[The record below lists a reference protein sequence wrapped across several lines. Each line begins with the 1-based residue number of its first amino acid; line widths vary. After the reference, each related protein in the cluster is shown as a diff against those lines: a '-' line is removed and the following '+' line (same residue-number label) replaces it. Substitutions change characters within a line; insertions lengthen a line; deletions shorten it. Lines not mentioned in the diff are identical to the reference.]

1 MRQATERLNAV
12 APATAAGAAYQH
24 PTARASA
31 LGLSLAIE
39 IQAHSSAAVI
49 QCLVVA
55 ELTSSALVST

>member
-1 MRQATERLNAV
+1 MRSP
-12 APATAAGAAYQH
+12 PATAAGAAYQH